1 MTRAPRHVPRSPT
14 EELLDPTWNEGIMM
28 TMDDPIPLTVDRC
41 RTSFISSSSDF
52 SVD

>member
-1 MTRAPRHVPRSPT
+1 MMTRAPRHVPRSPT

-41 RTSFISSSSDF
+41 RELPLYLPPVIFQ
-52 SVD
+52 